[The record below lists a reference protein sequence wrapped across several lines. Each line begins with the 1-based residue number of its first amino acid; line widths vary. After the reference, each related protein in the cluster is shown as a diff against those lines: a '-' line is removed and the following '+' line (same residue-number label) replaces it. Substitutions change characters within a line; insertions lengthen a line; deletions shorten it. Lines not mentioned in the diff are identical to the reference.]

1 MLLTRIRDFSLT
13 PTLAGLRMAALLG
26 AGAAQAQG
34 NPADLAAV
42 FSALPPDQQQAL
54 PQKMSNGQG
63 NRIAAESDATWR
75 GADQANQANRAHPP
89 AADTATPDLPLG
101 PEIELTGQQR
111 QRGEA
116 NLRLLRTENPNRLDD
131 IGAMQMRMPGFPA
144 ITLAGLAEQEA
155 AQRLGVERDFQ
166 PLDATVTYL
175 PVKRPG
181 EGLKHYGYDLFEQAP
196 SAFDPGTDVPV
207 PGDYLAG
214 PSDLLIVQLYG
225 N

>member
-166 PLDATVTYL
+166 PST
-175 PVKRPG
+175 PR
-181 EGLKHYGYDLFEQAP
+181 
-196 SAFDPGTDVPV
+196 
-207 PGDYLAG
+207 
-214 PSDLLIVQLYG
+214 
-225 N
+225 